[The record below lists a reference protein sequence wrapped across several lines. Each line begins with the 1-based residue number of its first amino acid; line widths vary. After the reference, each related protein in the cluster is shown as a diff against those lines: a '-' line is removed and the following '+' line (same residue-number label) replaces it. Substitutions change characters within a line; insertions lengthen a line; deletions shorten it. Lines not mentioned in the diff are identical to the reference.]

1 MIAEEE
7 KMIAEEEPQ
16 LPPHRIV
23 QSKKELHGWWNGI
36 EHYGM
41 RECTSERLLINPYNG
56 CEHGCFFCYAH
67 AFPGHF
73 THFRNT
79 GVITVFKDFDKVV
92 EKQLN
97 MLKVASCGYL
107 SPVTDPF
114 QPINEKY
121 RLSEKIIE
129 VFIRRNIPVEVVTKG
144 VISDGAIKLL
154 KQQEHS
160 FAQISIL
167 TLDEMTRKWMM
178 KGGAC
183 TAELLRNIERLS
195 NKGIFTVCRIDP
207 VLPYITSGENEL
219 KELIGKVVDA
229 GASHIITSCLDIPKA
244 MARGIYEKIESKC
257 GKEMRKKYELLYVED
272 MSGRKHAR
280 IEYRKKLF
288 GLIKAVCKRKGVP
301 VGLCME
307 FEKVAEAGNG
317 NARFRG
323 LNQEFMTSRNCEGID
338 IPIYVRQED
347 NDEFSPVDGCNG
359 NCLACYHSSGEPGC
373 GIEEL
378 KSAGAWKLKDYKRWS
393 TVVF

>member
-1 MIAEEE
+1 M
-7 KMIAEEEPQ
+7 Q
-16 LPPHRIV
+16 DRIV
-23 QSKKELHGWWNGI
+23 QSKKELHGWWRGI

-67 AFPGHF
+67 AFPGYF

-79 GVITVFKDFDKVV
+79 GAITVFKDFDKVV

-97 MLKVASCGYL
+97 NLKVASCGYL

-121 RLSEKIIE
+121 RLSEKIME
-129 VFIRRNIPVEVVTKG
+129 VFLRRNIPVEVVTKG

-154 KQQEHS
+154 KRQKHS
-160 FAQISIL
+160 FAQVSIL
-167 TLDEMTRKWMM
+167 TVDEMKREWMM
-178 KGGAC
+178 KGGAFIV
-183 TAELLRNIERLS
+183 ELFGNIERLS

-207 VLPYITSGENEL
+207 VLPYITSGEEEL
-219 KELIGKVVDA
+219 KELVGKVVDA
-229 GASHIITSCLDIPKA
+229 GASHIVTSCLDIPKA
-244 MARGIYEKIESKC
+244 TAREIYEKIESKY
-257 GKEMRKKYELLYVED
+257 GKEMRRKYERLYVED
-272 MSGRKHAR
+272 MSGRMHAR

-288 GLIKAVCKRKGVP
+288 WLIKAICERKRVSM
-301 VGLCME
+301 GLCME
-307 FEKVAEAGNG
+307 FEKVVEAG
-317 NARFRG
+317 NARFGG

-338 IPIYVRQED
+338 IPIYVRQDGND
-347 NDEFSPVDGCNG
+347 NFSPMDGCNG
-359 NCLACYHSSGEPGC
+359 NCLACYHSSGKPGC

-393 TVVF
+393 KVVGKKNFSRQTTLRG